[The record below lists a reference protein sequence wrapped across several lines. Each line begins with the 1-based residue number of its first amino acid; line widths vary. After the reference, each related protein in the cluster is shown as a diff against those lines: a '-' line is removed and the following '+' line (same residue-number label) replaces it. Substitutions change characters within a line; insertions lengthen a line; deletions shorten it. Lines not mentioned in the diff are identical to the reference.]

1 MARGSTPLDDSV
13 LPPSRIVSERQVG
26 LPRKSMPTLPRREA
40 VILGAARPALCYP
53 GKSVFFLSFA
63 MAGLILPFSSFYD
76 VLDFYGIQMAHHT
89 PNTMM
94 ILAIFA
100 HLCEMFIGPLPL
112 VLHLVAGVPSDG
124 GLRQLLPATRPH
136 AAPLHQLH
144 AAQKVGRPEERLVLH
159 RPPRSC
165 PPPTSHRATG
175 TGVDSRYRSVS
186 TVNITKIEE
195 N

>member
-1 MARGSTPLDDSV
+1 MRGVQQGAAEGFPSLPFATSIFHAYRALAFSVLRLSLAAHTRSLCPCSASAMARGSTPLDDSV

-100 HLCEMFIGPLPL
+100 HLCEMFIGVRPCLRLFRWFLTMQL
-112 VLHLVAGVPSDG
+112 VS
-124 GLRQLLPATRPH
+124 PATE
-136 AAPLHQLH
+136 ADD
-144 AAQKVGRPEERLVLH
+144 
-159 RPPRSC
+159 C
-165 PPPTSHRATG
+165 
-175 TGVDSRYRSVS
+175 YF
-186 TVNITKIEE
+186 
-195 N
+195 